1 MKDTMEELL
10 KFAHE
15 LFDEYETY
23 SNHLITTSRFTQS
36 DMLGWLQQYD
46 GSNLLSKKVAGTSA
60 EGRTIHL
67 YSLGNGPT
75 NILLWSQMH
84 GDEPTATMALVDI
97 LGWFHQRMDHP
108 IAKLILGKLS
118 LSMIPMLNPDG
129 AERFTRRTAYHIDMN
144 RDALALQTPEARIL
158 KQVRD
163 EIEPLFGFNLH
174 DQDPRLTVGNTKK
187 IAAFAL
193 LAPAI
198 DEQRSDN
205 DVRIRAKHL
214 ASCLATI
221 VGTFAPNAIARW
233 DDTYEPRAF
242 GDSIQRWGT
251 STVLIESGGWKGD
264 PDKFAIRKLNVVS
277 ILTSLYAIA
286 TGAYQQAPLEIY
298 ENIPFNTQYG
308 FDVLIRNAL
317 FKPKGIAVPIHVDVG
332 INVEIEQLV
341 GADSYRRIAHV
352 MDIGDLSAY
361 TAFEEIDGSSFI
373 LDERY
378 IYPDFSFP
386 AKDIPL
392 LLKKQST
399 AI

>member
-1 MKDTMEELL
+1 MEELL

-15 LFDEYETY
+15 LFDTYESY
-23 SNHLITTSRFTQS
+23 SNHSITTSRFTQS

-46 GSNLLSKKVAGTSA
+46 GSNFLSKKIVGASA
-60 EGRTIHL
+60 EGRTIHC
-67 YSLGNGPT
+67 YSLGNGAT
-75 NILLWSQMH
+75 KVLLWSQMH

-97 LGWFHQRMDHP
+97 LGWFHQHAEHP
-108 IAKLILGKLS
+108 VAKLILEKLS

-158 KQVRD
+158 KRVRD
-163 EIEPLFGFNLH
+163 EIEPMFGFNLH

-187 IAAFAL
+187 IAAFAF

-198 DEQRSDN
+198 DERRSDN
-205 DVRIRAKHL
+205 EVRIRAKHL
-214 ASCLATI
+214 ASLLATI
-221 VGTFAPNAIARW
+221 VGTFAPHSIARW

-251 STVLIESGGWKGD
+251 STVLVESGGWKGD
-264 PDKFAIRKLNVVS
+264 PDKFAIRKLNAVS
-277 ILTSLYAIA
+277 ILTGLYAIA

-298 ENIPFNTQYG
+298 EKIPFNTQYG

-317 FKPKGIAVPIHVDVG
+317 FMPKGITVPVRVDVG
-332 INVEIEQLV
+332 INVEIVQQGV
-341 GADSYRRIAHV
+341 SDSYRRIARI
-352 MDIGDLSAY
+352 MDVGDLSTY
-361 TAFEEIDGSSFI
+361 TAFEEIDGSSSM

-386 AKDIPL
+386 AEDVPL
-392 LLKKQST
+392 LLKKQKTNS
-399 AI
+399 